1 MLEKTFEIRHYEFN
15 AKHELTPWGLQNFFQ
30 ETACID
36 ADELGFGFK
45 ALTPQHIAWVLT
57 KLQMHFMRSLQGCK
71 TAKVKTWVVS
81 ASKITSRRDFIIYD
95 QDGNELVKG
104 TTEWVIIDLISR
116 RLLRIPQF
124 ILDGHPK
131 TEVQGALEQN
141 FVRTPSFDGKE
152 PVNTCKIYT
161 RLEDIDVNNHVNNQ
175 HFTSWALQATP
186 KEILDNMQIA
196 DILVYF
202 KKEIP
207 LGDILT
213 VNCYKADEENA
224 FWYTLINQEGKEA
237 SAVFVRF
244 CKAN

>member
-1 MLEKTFEIRHYEFN
+1 MIEKTFDIRHYELN

-36 ADELGFGFK
+36 ADNLGFGFE
-45 ALTPQHIAWVLT
+45 ALTPKNIAWVLT
-57 KLQMHFMRSLQGCK
+57 KLQMQFIKPLQGYK
-71 TAKVKTWVVS
+71 SVKVKTWVVGYT
-81 ASKITSRRDFIIYD
+81 KITSRRDFIIYD
-95 QDGNELVKG
+95 LNGQEIVKG
-104 TTEWVIIDLISR
+104 TTEWVIIDLTNR
-116 RLLRIPQF
+116 RLMRIPQF
-124 ILDGHPK
+124 ILDGHPQ
-131 TEVQGALEQN
+131 TDVQGAMEQN
-141 FVRTPSFDGKE
+141 FTRVPSFEGKE
-152 PVNTCKIYT
+152 PLNTCTIYT

-186 KEILDNMQIA
+186 KDILDNLQIT
-196 DILVYF
+196 DLVVYF

-237 SAVFVRF
+237 SAVFARF
-244 CKAN
+244 K